1 MMKCKAQIMWS
12 KRVSPQEV
20 RVLIQADYIRYL
32 LREKV
37 LFLRL
42 TSGMNMSY
50 PDLYFDPGKPH
61 GIIDTI
67 EETAEGWFMS
77 FTVPEPYIEIAEV
90 FEEPVIEPILMYDGD
105 GDMFRILWFALR
117 EKKNMNMDKVY
128 DGVSDRRQKIDE

>member
-1 MMKCKAQIMWS
+1 MKCKAQIMWS